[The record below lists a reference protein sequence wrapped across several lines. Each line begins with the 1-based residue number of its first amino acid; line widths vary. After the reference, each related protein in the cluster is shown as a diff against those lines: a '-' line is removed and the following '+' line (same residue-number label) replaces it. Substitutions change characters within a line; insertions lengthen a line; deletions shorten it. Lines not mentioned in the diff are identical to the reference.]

1 MQIILKLLHYFQS
14 QYAYIYNCIKQVLK
28 NPYFLKTCEYSY
40 TCSKFNRVNIRVILG
55 VLADKPPPVDP
66 VYEKASISKSTKDTM
81 NSDMNL
87 VSNLEI
93 CK

>member
-1 MQIILKLLHYFQS
+1 MFD
-14 QYAYIYNCIKQVLK
+14 
-28 NPYFLKTCEYSY
+28 
-40 TCSKFNRVNIRVILG
+40 RVNIRVIFHT
-55 VLADKPPPVDP
+55 LADKPPPVDP
-66 VYEKASISKSTKDTM
+66 VYDKAGISKNAKDAM